1 MNLAALKYRNILKD
15 NESPIQKIIYSKA
28 PDYDGHNY
36 FALLK
41 ENLDSS
47 SDELCLY
54 ASNGGSGTCFHSKFN
69 AYNKAISEAL
79 EIWAY
84 YEVKKNKLLFEK
96 LGFTIDPTSSGMAC
110 FPGLVAKNSRTYAFN
125 EAVERWSIV
134 AWWEGKLEVRKHY
147 LSDHNLLIV
156 ELVTPWKNLSTVIL
170 KSKSL
175 NTQKPIYAFATS
187 CNLNLSI
194 EKAKVELFRNSRVVD
209 QYYSS
214 GIKIELKSLMEKR
227 LIYFSTNEGENIFLN
242 KVNQAFKQ
250 KSANDLIAYNEPK
263 RIPRLLID
271 SKITGPWDRYAYVWR
286 CLFEPVSL
294 SYLDDR
300 VVDYFYF

>member
-15 NESPIQKIIYSKA
+15 SQSPIQKIIYSKH

-41 ENLDSS
+41 DNFGSS
-47 SDELCLY
+47 SDELNLY

-79 EIWAY
+79 ESWAY
-84 YEVKKNKLLFEK
+84 YEVKKSKFLFEK

-110 FPGLVAKNSRTYAFN
+110 FPGLVAKNSRTYAFK

-134 AWWEGKLEVRKHY
+134 AWWEGKLEFRKNH
-147 LSDHNLLIV
+147 LSDSNMLIV
-156 ELVTPWKNLSTVIL
+156 ELETPWKNLSTVIL

-175 NTQKPIYAFATS
+175 KNHKPIYAFATS
-187 CNLNLSI
+187 CDLNSSI

-214 GIKIELKSLMEKR
+214 ENKVELKSLMEKR
-227 LIYFSTNEGENIFLN
+227 LIYFSTNEGENLFLN
-242 KVNQAFKQ
+242 KVNQTLNQ
-250 KSANDLIAYNEPK
+250 RSANDLITYKAPEQL
-263 RIPRLLID
+263 PRLLID
-271 SKITGPWDRYAYVWR
+271 TRIPGPWDKFGYVWR

-294 SYLDDR
+294 SYLDEKI
-300 VVDYFYF
+300 VDYFYF